1 MEAVVDAVPGISDAF
16 WARNNYTGLPQCG
29 AAKTSGTYSYSYLFY
44 FFIASSLEST
54 KSTQNNLHPISYT
67 LQ

>member
-16 WARNNYTGLPQCG
+16 WARGNYTGLPQG
-29 AAKTSGTYSYSYLFY
+29 GVAKTSGTYSHSYLFY
-44 FFIASSLEST
+44 FFTASSLEST
-54 KSTQNNLHPISYT
+54 KSTQDNLHSISYT